1 MPCASAASSTWRCAC
16 WTVAEEHLRF
26 LEAFLIFCLVADS
39 PRISAP
45 EQWAIEYNE
54 LTVAMRGREPGLVLI
69 RDGGRVPLSDWANEI
84 FDGLEPICAI
94 LDEDAPVPHYA
105 NALRHQR
112 EMLRDPGQLPSARIL
127 RDLREQRISFFD
139 YTLKLAYEHEAW
151 FRAHP
156 LRSGLRDHFKGLAEQ
171 SIAEQR
177 ALEANDSV
185 DFATYLDQQAMP
197 LQENFTGA

>member
-1 MPCASAASSTWRCAC
+1 
-16 WTVAEEHLRF
+16 
-26 LEAFLIFCLVADS
+26 
-39 PRISAP
+39 
-45 EQWAIEYNE
+45 
-54 LTVAMRGREPGLVLI
+54 VLI
-69 RDGGRVPLSDWANEI
+69 KDGGRVPLADWARDI

-112 EMLRDPGQLPSARIL
+112 DMLRDPEQLPSARIL
-127 RDLREQRISFFD
+127 RDLREQRMSFFD
-139 YTLKLAYEHEAW
+139 YTLRLAYEHEAW

-156 LRSGLRDHFKGLAEQ
+156 LRSGLRDHFRGLAEK

-177 ALEANDSV
+177 ALEGNDQV
-185 DFATYLDQQAMP
+185 DFATYLAQQAIP